1 MKASRADALSAA
13 FKILSY
19 RPRSVHEMRMQ
30 LEQKGYDAEEVCS
43 TLLLLIRDDYL
54 NDDKFATM
62 LIDSRIESKCWGKR
76 KIAMDLSRRG
86 VPKAVIDGS
95 LIGIDRRAEQ
105 RTAEKAL
112 EKWSRVRRTTEPF
125 DEKTTQK
132 AYRHLEARGF
142 PASLIISLLKERR
155 NEQAVDSDLYNPS
168 L

>member
-1 MKASRADALSAA
+1 MKAPRPDALTTA

-54 NDDKFATM
+54 NDEKFAAM
-62 LIDSRIESKCWGKR
+62 LVDSRIESKCWGKR

-86 VPKAVIDGS
+86 VPKTVIDGS
-95 LIGIDRRAEQ
+95 LIGIDRRAEE

-112 EKWSRVRRTTEPF
+112 EKWTRVRGATKPF
-125 DEKTTQK
+125 DEKTVQK

-142 PASLIISLLKERR
+142 PASLIITLLKQEGK
-155 NEQAVDSDLYNPS
+155 ELPVDSDLYNPS